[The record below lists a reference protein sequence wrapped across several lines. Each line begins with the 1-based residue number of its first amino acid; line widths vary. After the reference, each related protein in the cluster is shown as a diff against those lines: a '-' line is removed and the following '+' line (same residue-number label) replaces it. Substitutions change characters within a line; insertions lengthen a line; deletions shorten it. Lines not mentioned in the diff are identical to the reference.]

1 MLNIVPSAGKPLTLR
16 NTPVCIRQGEL
27 EDIFCQVDG
36 NDRSIHI
43 GLLLVRAFAETPH
56 MLSLAH

>member
-1 MLNIVPSAGKPLTLR
+1 MTLARRLTTGIR
-16 NTPVCIRQGEL
+16 RAVCALAGEL